1 MKKTGLPPV
10 KAGAV
15 EVAASVNGQIMPPI
29 MGAAAFVMAELLG
42 ISYFTVI
49 THAFLPAV
57 ISYIALFYIS
67 HLESVKL
74 NIKGL
79 PESELSLIHI

>member
-1 MKKTGLPPV
+1 
-10 KAGAV
+10 
-15 EVAASVNGQIMPPI
+15 
-29 MGAAAFVMAELLG
+29 MAELLG

-67 HLESVKL
+67 TFGVSK
-74 NIKGL
+74 IKYKR
-79 PESELSLIHI
+79 SS